1 MSSNDKPLQTLH
13 AHLAGVNCIAW
24 SPNDSTTL
32 ASGSDDKYI
41 RLWNTSTGKPYKTP
55 LVGHHNY
62 VSCLAFSP
70 KGNILVSG
78 SYDEALFLWDV
89 RTSRLLR
96 SLPAHQDPVAGVDFV
111 HDGTLIASCGSG
123 DGLIRIW
130 DTHTGQCLKTMIH
143 ADNAAVTNVRFSP
156 NGRFVLAWSLD
167 SCVRLWEY
175 FGEGRCV
182 KTYMG
187 HVNGKWGVGGGFG
200 VYGWRDDEEEE
211 NEEMVMSPRA
221 FAVSGS
227 EDGAMVFW
235 DVISKE
241 VLQRIE
247 GAHEGC
253 IISVDTM
260 CTGFGPGDHRMS
272 GGGGGNGRSHIV
284 VSGGLDGVVKVWE
297 MVKEVKEIKD
307 RPTAEFNGGGE
318 GEEDNEATMLAREDD
333 TISELKEVKEEEKAE
348 A

>member
-1 MSSNDKPLQTLH
+1 
-13 AHLAGVNCIAW
+13 
-24 SPNDSTTL
+24 
-32 ASGSDDKYI
+32 
-41 RLWNTSTGKPYKTP
+41 
-55 LVGHHNY
+55 
-62 VSCLAFSP
+62 
-70 KGNILVSG
+70 
-78 SYDEALFLWDV
+78 
-89 RTSRLLR
+89 
-96 SLPAHQDPVAGVDFV
+96 
-111 HDGTLIASCGSG
+111 
-123 DGLIRIW
+123 
-130 DTHTGQCLKTMIH
+130 
-143 ADNAAVTNVRFSP
+143 
-156 NGRFVLAWSLD
+156 
-167 SCVRLWEY
+167 
-175 FGEGRCV
+175 
-182 KTYMG
+182 MG

-200 VYGWRDDEEEE
+200 VYGWDDDEEEE
-211 NEEMVMSPRA
+211 EENDEVVMSPRA

-253 IISVDTM
+253 VISVDTM
-260 CTGFGPGDHRMS
+260 CTGFGPGDHRMGGGG
-272 GGGGGNGRSHIV
+272 GGGGGNGRSHVV

-307 RPTAEFNGGGE
+307 RPTAEVNGGGE